1 MKRSLLVP
9 LAALA
14 IAGCHRVPGPGKP
27 ELSEHTKASGLPL
40 TAEQRAVRFTHADL
54 AIEVKPDTHAIDGV
68 ATLTFVPDR
77 ALTRMT
83 LDLDRNLP
91 ISAIAVDGRAIDAK
105 DWSNPDGQ
113 LTITLPQPAQPGRA
127 FAVRIAYAGQPH
139 VAVRAPWDG
148 GFVWSK
154 TADGQPWIATAVEG
168 EGCDL
173 FWPCID
179 HPQGEP
185 ALVDLHITVPAKL
198 SAPSNGVLL
207 GIRDAGRGRR
217 TWDWR
222 VKHPNTYAIA
232 LNIGPYGLLH
242 GVYNSRFGNRIPL
255 QLWYIRGNAQ
265 KARGLYAE
273 FGPTLDFFESM
284 IGPYPFGDEKLGVVE
299 TPHKGMEHQTI
310 NAYGN
315 DYAKDIN
322 GYDGLFQHE
331 FSHEWF
337 GNQLTNKDWDDYW
350 LHEGYGSYMQPLYGQ
365 WRGGTYEY
373 LGEMRDQTKRIENR
387 HPIVTGRSR
396 TEDDVYSDK
405 TGPGIDIYVK
415 ASWMLHTLRG
425 LVGDKAFFEITRR
438 IVYGRPDPRPGNFS
452 PRYGSTAE
460 YIRIVDAVTKQ
471 KLDWFFDV
479 YLKSAQ
485 LPELAQRRSGTRL
498 DLWWRTP
505 GGKPFPMPIEIKVG
519 DTITRLPMTNG
530 KGGLAVPAGAHV
542 IIDPMARVLRRSPD
556 QEAYRVWQ
564 DAADAKKKKAAG

>member
-1 MKRSLLVP
+1 MTV
-9 LAALA
+9 
-14 IAGCHRVPGPGKP
+14 
-27 ELSEHTKASGLPL
+27 
-40 TAEQRAVRFTHADL
+40 EQRAVRFAHADL
-54 AIEVKPDTHAIDGV
+54 AIEVKPESHAIEGV

-77 ALTRMT
+77 VLTGMA

-91 ISAIAVDGRAIDAK
+91 ISAIAVDGVAVDAK
-105 DWSNPDGQ
+105 DWSNPEGR
-113 LTITLPQPAQPGRA
+113 LTIKLPKPAMPRKP
-127 FAVRIAYAGQPH
+127 FTIRIAYGGQPH
-139 VAVRAPWDG
+139 VAVKAPWDG

-179 HPQGEP
+179 HPMGEP
-185 ALVDLHITVPAKL
+185 ALVDLHITVPAAL
-198 SAPSNGVLL
+198 SAPANGVLI
-207 GIRDAGRGRR
+207 GVRDAGQGRR

-232 LNIGPYGLLH
+232 LDIGPFGLLH
-242 GVYNSRFGNRIPL
+242 GFYNSRFGNRIPL
-255 QLWYIRGNAQ
+255 QLWYLKGHEKQ
-265 KARGLYAE
+265 ARGLYAE

-315 DYAKDIN
+315 DYAKDIS
-322 GYDGLFQHE
+322 GYDWLFQHE

-337 GNQLTNKDWDDYW
+337 GNQLTNRSWDDYW

-365 WRGGTYEY
+365 WRGGDYEY
-373 LGEMRDQTKRIENR
+373 LGELRDQSKRMLNK
-387 HPIVTGRSR
+387 HPIVTGHPL
-396 TEDDVYSDK
+396 TEDDVYSEK
-405 TGPGIDIYVK
+405 TGPGIDIYMK

-425 LVGDKAFFEITRR
+425 LIGDKAFFEVTRR
-438 IVYGRPDPRPGNFS
+438 IVYGRPDPRPGNFA
-452 PRYGSTAE
+452 PRYASTPD
-460 YIRIVDAVTKQ
+460 YIRIVDSVTRQ

-479 YLKSAQ
+479 YLRSAK
-485 LPELAQRRSGTRL
+485 LPELAQRRTGNRL

-505 GGKPFPMPIEIKVG
+505 GGKPFPMPIEVQVG
-519 DTITRLPMTNG
+519 ESITRVAMTGG
-530 KGGLAVPAGAHV
+530 KGSLVVPAGAHV
-542 IIDPMARVLRRSPD
+542 VIDPMARVLRRSTD

-564 DAADAKKKKAAG
+564 DAADAKKKAAKG